1 MIQRLGVV
9 GYEGSYSLWINLC
22 QNDNYMSLLL
32 DLLQMRN
39 WDEKNGIT
47 IKLMN
52 KGVKDT
58 RSEIPTSS
66 IWLIP

>member
-1 MIQRLGVV
+1 
-9 GYEGSYSLWINLC
+9 
-22 QNDNYMSLLL
+22 MSLLL

-39 WDEKNGIT
+39 WDKKNGIT
-47 IKLMN
+47 IKFMN

-66 IWLIP
+66 I